1 MATMIPASVP
11 EQTRSQAERLL
22 FPLLRDSLDA
32 SFTVF
37 HSFNLLTHNLQG
49 KFVDG
54 EIDFLIFSPGLGFLV
69 LEVKGG
75 SVVYD
80 GKQGVWSQNGHPM
93 KLDPF
98 QQATASKHKLR
109 EFFEQKS
116 GRATRCN
123 FSHAV
128 CFPDVFTAMDQMPP
142 NADPLIC
149 ITGSQLPDIALR
161 VKGIM
166 TSFGQMNSAPL
177 SEAEANGLSQLL
189 MPYCEY
195 GVSLIDRIGQ
205 AERILFRLTEEQ
217 CRLLDMIRLHK
228 QALIQ
233 GCAGSGKTIMAV
245 KKARELGAQGKTVL
259 LLAYNRMIGEHLA
272 LSVKDVPSIT
282 AGTYHK
288 FCHDQL
294 QKAGRLPAPASDN
307 ESWET
312 ELLNAF
318 DTLIKEHPLKYD
330 AVIVDEGQDFFLEY
344 WLSITEMVKPDGYFY
359 IFYDPDQNIRG
370 TDLDLPIKK
379 DPILLSN
386 NCRNTKAIFE
396 KLKAYSHTEMRIA
409 ADAPA
414 GERVFEYHLTT
425 DASRRGQFGK
435 ILHDLVN
442 NQGIDRHRIVVLGG
456 HSLPRTCIG
465 NNPRIGN
472 FHITEEME
480 DGPNLIH
487 YHTYMKFKGCEADAV
502 ILLDVDPA
510 DDRWANPKTLY
521 TTISRAKHIL
531 HVLNK

>member
-1 MATMIPASVP
+1 MIPASVP

-217 CRLLDMIRLHK
+217 CRLLDLIRLHK

-245 KKARELGAQGKTVL
+245 KKARELGSQGKTVL
-259 LLAYNRMIGEHLA
+259 LLAYNRMIGEHL
-272 LSVKDVPSIT
+272 VKDVPSIT
-282 AGTYHK
+282 AGH
-288 FCHDQL
+288 
-294 QKAGRLPAPASDN
+294 LPQ
-307 ESWET
+307 
-312 ELLNAF
+312 
-318 DTLIKEHPLKYD
+318 
-330 AVIVDEGQDFFLEY
+330 V
-344 WLSITEMVKPDGYFY
+344 
-359 IFYDPDQNIRG
+359 
-370 TDLDLPIKK
+370 LP
-379 DPILLSN
+379 
-386 NCRNTKAIFE
+386 
-396 KLKAYSHTEMRIA
+396 
-409 ADAPA
+409 
-414 GERVFEYHLTT
+414 
-425 DASRRGQFGK
+425 
-435 ILHDLVN
+435 
-442 NQGIDRHRIVVLGG
+442 
-456 HSLPRTCIG
+456 
-465 NNPRIGN
+465 
-472 FHITEEME
+472 
-480 DGPNLIH
+480 
-487 YHTYMKFKGCEADAV
+487 
-502 ILLDVDPA
+502 
-510 DDRWANPKTLY
+510 
-521 TTISRAKHIL
+521 
-531 HVLNK
+531 